1 MSAPVA
7 LALILGAGVNIGSH
21 IARTFVA
28 KGYKVAL
35 SSRSA
40 RDEDSTAGFLNIRG
54 GNVGSELRPGRLH
67 RVAAGLG
74 GPFLSNLPHRETR
87 CNRDP
92 PKPDIDTGGVICCLS
107 GSRVS
112 TKMVNSAPL

>member
-1 MSAPVA
+1 MTRISLIADCELQYSLSKFFVFVLLYLYEMSASVV
-7 LALILGAGVNIGSH
+7 LVVLILGADANIGSH
-21 IARTFVA
+21 IARTFAA

-74 GPFLSNLPHRETR
+74 GSVLSNLPT
-87 CNRDP
+87 P
-92 PKPDIDTGGVICCLS
+92 
-107 GSRVS
+107 
-112 TKMVNSAPL
+112 

>member
-7 LALILGAGVNIGSH
+7 LALILGASVNISSH
-21 IARTFVA
+21 IARTFA
-28 KGYKVAL
+28 AKVAL

-74 GPFLSNLPHRETR
+74 NPFLSNLPA
-87 CNRDP
+87 
-92 PKPDIDTGGVICCLS
+92 S
-107 GSRVS
+107 
-112 TKMVNSAPL
+112 